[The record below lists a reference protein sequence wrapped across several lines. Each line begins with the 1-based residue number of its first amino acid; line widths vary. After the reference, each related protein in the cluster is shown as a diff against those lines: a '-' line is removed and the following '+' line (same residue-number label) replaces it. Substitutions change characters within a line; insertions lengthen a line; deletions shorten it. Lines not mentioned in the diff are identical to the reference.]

1 MESGGAAGRG
11 RARVS
16 ARVGASAGIEPS
28 SYERWRRT
36 DLGAITEKL
45 EHDLII
51 DMLPPLEGKRV
62 LDVGCGDGAFTEK
75 LAHLGAVAVGVDAS
89 STMIAAAQTRKEG
102 TFHVADAQALPFPDD
117 AFDIVTAVTVLCVG
131 GEPDKM
137 VKEMARVLRP
147 GGRLVIGELGRW
159 SLWAVSRRVRALLGN
174 RLWRWSHFFT
184 QAELTA
190 LVLDTGLKTQAFRG
204 AVYYP
209 PIGMAARL
217 LAGADPTLSRALG
230 EVGAAFI
237 ALSADKT
244 AQGARDRSSE
254 R

>member
-11 RARVS
+11 RTRVS
-16 ARVGASAGIEPS
+16 ARVGAPVDIEPS
-28 SYERWRRT
+28 SYERWRHT
-36 DLGAITEKL
+36 TLGAITEKL

-75 LAHLGAVAVGVDAS
+75 LAHLGAAAVGVDTS

-102 TFHVADAQALPFPDD
+102 TFQVADAMALPFPDG
-117 AFDIVTAVTVLCVG
+117 AFDVVTAVTVLCVC

-147 GGRLVIGELGRW
+147 NGRLVIGELGRW
-159 SLWAVSRRVRALLGN
+159 SLWAFLRYVRALLGN
-174 RLWRWSHFFT
+174 RLWRRSRFFT

-190 LVLDTGLKTQAFRG
+190 LVLDAGLQAPVFRG

-217 LAGADPTLSRALG
+217 LVGADLTLSRALG
-230 EVGAAFI
+230 GAGAAFI

-244 AQGARDRSSE
+244 AQGAQE
-254 R
+254 N